1 MHVNQ
6 VVVTV
11 EMDYLCDHMVIGSF
25 VGVKLSSLAFEAWL
39 ANSNNL
45 VGKGKMLFHDML
57 MRGFFMLKTNGL
69 NTIKRIIMLT
79 RFQSSWGMR
88 IF

>member
-1 MHVNQ
+1 MVHVNQ

-45 VGKGKMLFHDML
+45 VGKGKMLF
-57 MRGFFMLKTNGL
+57 MRGFLMLKTNGL